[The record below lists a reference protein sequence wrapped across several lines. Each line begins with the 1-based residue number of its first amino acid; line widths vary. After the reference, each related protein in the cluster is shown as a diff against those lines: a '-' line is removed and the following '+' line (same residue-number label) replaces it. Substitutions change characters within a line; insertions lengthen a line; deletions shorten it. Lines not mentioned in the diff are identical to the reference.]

1 MTTLLFT
8 AAMVGTIHTLMGPDH
23 YVPFVAMAKAGRW
36 TTSKTLLITVLC
48 GLGHVIGS
56 IALGAIG
63 ITFGWAIE
71 PLEAV
76 EGTRGSIAG
85 WLLIGFG
92 LAYLVWG
99 LRKLWRKNE
108 RVQSARVDG
117 KPGMQKSSM
126 IPWILFTIF
135 VLGPC
140 EPLIPLLMF
149 PAAQHS
155 VYGIAMV
162 AAVFSICTIATMTTV
177 VMLMHRGL
185 SWVSLPWLERNTQV
199 LSGAAIC
206 ACGLAVQFGL

>member
-1 MTTLLFT
+1 MTTLLLT
-8 AAMVGTIHTLMGPDH
+8 AAIVGTLHTLIGPDH
-23 YVPFVAMAKAGRW
+23 YVPFVAMSKAGRW
-36 TTSKTLLITVLC
+36 TTSKTLLITILC
-48 GLGHVIGS
+48 GIGHVAGS
-56 IALGAIG
+56 IVLGAIG
-63 ITFGWAIE
+63 IALGWAVE
-71 PLEAV
+71 PLEAI

-99 LRKLWRKNE
+99 LRKRWRKSE
-108 RVQSARVDG
+108 RVKTARVEGNSDV
-117 KPGMQKSSM
+117 QRSSM
-126 IPWILFTIF
+126 MPWVLFTIF

-149 PAAQHS
+149 PAAVHS
-155 VYGIAMV
+155 VWGIVMV
-162 AAVFSICTIATMTTV
+162 AAVFSICTIATMTTI

-199 LSGAAIC
+199 LAGAAIC